1 MRDDFFSRERFRKLF
16 VVLLTL
22 GISAVFFLMIRQ
34 FIMPLLLAAI
44 FTGLL
49 YPLYRRLLRFCRN
62 RRAVAS
68 GLTLLLVIVLILG
81 PLSSIVG
88 VFVSQ
93 AASVTANAQEWFD
106 ERGRVPGLLSYLEEK
121 VPYLERLEPY
131 RAEITERASQL
142 ASQAGRVLL
151 RWLGE
156 TTRGTLT
163 FFLQLFVLLYAMFFF
178 FMQGPDLVE
187 RMLYLM
193 PMSRVDQERMLDRFV
208 SVTRATIK
216 GTFVIGLIQ
225 GTLAG
230 IAFAVVGI
238 EGALFWG
245 TVMVLM
251 SAVPGVGATIIWVP
265 AVIYLL
271 VTGEIAAGVG
281 LGVWCAALVG
291 SVDNFL
297 RPRLVGSDTKLP
309 DLLILLGT
317 LGGLFLF
324 GAAGLLIGP
333 IVAALFVTIWD
344 IYGATLREALTER
357 GDVVHEDDAPLTE

>member
-1 MRDDFFSRERFRKLF
+1 MNQDLFSREKFRKTF

-49 YPLYRRLLRFCRN
+49 YPFYRRLLRLCRN

-68 GLTLLLVIVLILG
+68 ALTLLLVVFLILG

-88 VFVSQ
+88 IFIAQ
-93 AASVTANAQEWFD
+93 AASVTSNLQEWFD
-106 ERGRVPGLLSYLEEK
+106 ERGRVPGLLSYLEEH
-121 VPYLERLEPY
+121 VPFLDRVEPY
-131 RAEITERASQL
+131 RAQITEKTGEL
-142 ASQAGRVLL
+142 AGQAGRFLIK
-151 RWLGE
+151 WLTD

-178 FMQGPDLVE
+178 FMMGPDLVE
-187 RMLYLM
+187 RVLYLM

-216 GTFVIGLIQ
+216 GTFVIGLVQ
-225 GTLAG
+225 GGLAG

-238 EGALFWG
+238 EGAFFWG
-245 TVMVLM
+245 TLMVLM
-251 SAVPGVGATIIWVP
+251 SAVPGVGVTLIWVP

-271 VTGEIAAGVG
+271 ITGEIGAGIG
-281 LGVWCAALVG
+281 LGIWCGAVVG
-291 SVDNFL
+291 SADNFL

-324 GAAGLLIGP
+324 GAAGLIVGP

-344 IYGATLREALTER
+344 IYGATMRDALTEQES
-357 GDVVHEDDAPLTE
+357 VVEEPPEP